1 MEHTLPSGTAP
12 AASLTVLHIGAEQ
25 TTVRHHQGST
35 QATPLALDI
44 GAQKTAQQFF
54 KHAPPSP
61 YELENAIATVED
73 EVMRVRPQIVPG
85 SRLVTSDAAIREI
98 ARLAGLAPAAQ
109 IELPL
114 DAMEQVFQRLTARS
128 LGRPASQDDMPTDT
142 AFAATL
148 LILREFMQHLHFA
161 SITVQA

>member
-1 MEHTLPSGTAP
+1 
-12 AASLTVLHIGAEQ
+12 
-25 TTVRHHQGST
+25 
-35 QATPLALDI
+35 
-44 GAQKTAQQFF
+44 
-54 KHAPPSP
+54 
-61 YELENAIATVED
+61 
-73 EVMRVRPQIVPG
+73 MRVRPQIVPG

>member
-1 MEHTLPSGTAP
+1 MPSGTSP
-12 AASLTVLHIGAEQ
+12 AAPLTVLHIGSEQ
-25 TTVRHHQGST
+25 TTLLGHQAG
-35 QATPLALDI
+35 PLAVTAAPLVLNV

-61 YELENAIATVED
+61 DELENAIAAIED
-73 EVMRVRPQIVPG
+73 EVMRVRAQSVPD
-85 SRLVTSDAAIREI
+85 SCLVTADAAIREI

-114 DAMEQVFQRLTARS
+114 DAMEQVFQRLTALS
-128 LGRPASQDDMPTDT
+128 LGRPASQDDLPTDA

-148 LILREFMQHLHFA
+148 LILREIMQHLHFT
-161 SITVQA
+161 SVTVQA